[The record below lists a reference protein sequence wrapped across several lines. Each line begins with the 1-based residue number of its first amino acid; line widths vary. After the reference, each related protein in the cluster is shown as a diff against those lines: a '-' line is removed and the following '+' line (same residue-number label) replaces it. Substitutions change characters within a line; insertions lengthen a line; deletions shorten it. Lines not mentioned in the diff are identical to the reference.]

1 MTREPLRG
9 SKESSEERSDPRD
22 NEGYEEPKA
31 TREPSEKASDTVAS
45 RESRSDSERPSG
57 ERSDPRDGKVPEETE
72 PKATQEP
79 SSDASGEIRTDGGDD
94 IPLDITGHDERDRP
108 SEPSPGSVLEPKS
121 SEKGGDSGPEDE
133 SGESVLEFTDIETDE
148 AADDGDEDEV
158 EPVELLVQLAK
169 DGEIDPWDID
179 IVDVTDT
186 FLEAIEDADLRTSGR
201 ALFYASVLL
210 RMKSDELFATDE
222 PEEEEL
228 PPWEAPFAEDGAME
242 AADDDEREYPPGFD
256 PVENL
261 EEEME
266 RRLDRKHARG
276 KPETL
281 DELVRELRSAERD
294 TWWKES
300 RSYDTSDSPAGYD
313 RGVQELNYHSGDDFR
328 VDDEPTSDDVTHT
341 THEEDIEAVI
351 EDVETELEVHY
362 ENGRDEVLYAE
373 IDEIGGSRVMTYLA
387 LLFLAHR
394 GRVTLE
400 QDELFGDL
408 WVRDDAVASD
418 ASEAVAG

>member
-1 MTREPLRG
+1 MTREPHSGSGTSSGEQERG
-9 SKESSEERSDPRD
+9 RNEVTTSEKRTGNEVTRERSDPRD
-22 NEGYEEPKA
+22 
-31 TREPSEKASDTVAS
+31 SE
-45 RESRSDSERPSG
+45 
-57 ERSDPRDGKVPEETE
+57 VPEESKT
-72 PKATQEP
+72 TQEAP
-79 SSDASGEIRTDGGDD
+79 NDASGDSEQASELRTDGGDD
-94 IPLDITGHDERDRP
+94 IPLDITGHEDREPPGESASRTDTDSEDDEDRGL
-108 SEPSPGSVLEPKS
+108 EDGST
-121 SEKGGDSGPEDE
+121 
-133 SGESVLEFTDIETDE
+133 ESVLEFADIETATETSED
-148 AADDGDEDEV
+148 DEDEETV

-169 DGEIDPWDID
+169 DGDIDPWDID
-179 IVDVTDT
+179 IVAVTDK
-186 FLEAIEDADLRTSGR
+186 FLEAIDEVDLRTSGR

-222 PEEEEL
+222 PDEEEL
-228 PPWEAPFAEDGAME
+228 PPWEAPFADEGAMDPE
-242 AADDDEREYPPGFD
+242 DDDGREYPPGFD

-266 RRLDRKHARG
+266 RRLERKHARG

-281 DELVRELRSAERD
+281 DELVRELRTAERD

-300 RSYDTSDSPAGYD
+300 RSYDTSDSPKGYD

-351 EDVETELEVHY
+351 DDVETELEDHY
-362 ENGRDEVLYAE
+362 ERGRDEVLYAE
-373 IDEIGGSRVMTYLA
+373 IDGVGGTRVMTYLA

-394 GRVTLE
+394 GRITLE

-408 WVRDDAVASD
+408 WVKEAAV
-418 ASEAVAG
+418 EAEATEAIAD

>member
-1 MTREPLRG
+1 MERYRLMTSESDTDSDKPSGDQRDPRG
-9 SKESSEERSDPRD
+9 SEPRAGESEL
-22 NEGYEEPKA
+22 
-31 TREPSEKASDTVAS
+31 
-45 RESRSDSERPSG
+45 RP
-57 ERSDPRDGKVPEETE
+57 
-72 PKATQEP
+72 
-79 SSDASGEIRTDGGDD
+79 DGGDD
-94 IPLDITGHDERDRP
+94 IPLDITGHDERERP
-108 SEPSPGSVLEPKS
+108 SESPGSVLESPADAS
-121 SEKGGDSGPEDE
+121 ADGDEERAGGSAD
-133 SGESVLEFTDIETDE
+133 SVLEFTEGE
-148 AADDGDEDEV
+148 PAEGDDGAETEDAV

-210 RMKSDELFATDE
+210 RMKSDELFATDDPDE
-222 PEEEEL
+222 DDL
-228 PPWEAPFAEDGAME
+228 PPWEAPFADDGPVD
-242 AADDDEREYPPGFD
+242 AAGDDRAHPPGFD
-256 PVENL
+256 PVETL
-261 EEEME
+261 ENEME
-266 RRLDRKHARG
+266 RRLERKHARG

-300 RSYDTSDSPAGYD
+300 RSYDTSDSPTGYD
-313 RGVQELNYHSGDDFR
+313 RGVQELNYHAGDDVR

-351 EDVETELEVHY
+351 DDVETELEAHY
-362 ENGRDEVLYAE
+362 ENGRDEVLYTE
-373 IDEIGGSRVMTYLA
+373 IDAVGGSRVMTYLA

-418 ASEAVAG
+418 VSESAAG